1 MTRHF
6 SEADLLETY
15 YTQPGQS
22 MPVMMHL
29 ASCPECAARYDRLDR
44 KLREAAACHTDKPES
59 FWAQQRQT
67 IMHCVSASRQRRAS
81 RFPLTAAAAAL
92 LALLLGGVMFS
103 QREEAPAETRVGT
116 PALQAPV
123 AVEETLPTDPWQ
135 SEQLREY
142 EAVVEWESWIGNGSE
157 GTS

>member
-1 MTRHF
+1 MTRHY

-15 YTQPGQS
+15 YMQPGQS

-29 ASCPECAARYDRLDR
+29 AGCPECAAKYDRLDR
-44 KLREAAACHTDKPES
+44 KLREAAVCHTEKPQN

-67 IMHCVSASRQRRAS
+67 IMHCVAAARQPRSRRG
-81 RFPLTAAAAAL
+81 PLGLAAAAL
-92 LALLLGGVMFS
+92 LALVLGGVMIS
-103 QREEAPAETRVGT
+103 QREGAP
-116 PALQAPV
+116 PAPLAPPV
-123 AVEETLPTDPWQ
+123 AVEETLPSDPWQ

-142 EAVVEWESWIGNGSE
+142 EAVVEWESWIDNENE

>member
-15 YTQPGQS
+15 YTQPGES

-29 ASCPECAARYDRLDR
+29 ANCADCAARYDRLDR

-67 IMHCVSASRQRRAS
+67 IMHCVSASRQKRAS
-81 RFPLTAAAAAL
+81 RVPLTAAAAV
-92 LALLLGGVMFS
+92 LALVLGGVMIS
-103 QREEAPAETRVGT
+103 QREEAPEAPVPT
-116 PALQAPV
+116 PV
-123 AVEETLPTDPWQ
+123 AVEEVVPSDPWE
-135 SEQLREY
+135 SEQLQEY
-142 EAVVEWESWIGNGSE
+142 EAVVEWESWIANGSE

>member
-15 YTQPGQS
+15 YTQPGES

-29 ASCPECAARYDRLDR
+29 ANCAECATRYDRLDR
-44 KLREAAACHTDKPES
+44 KLREAAACPTDKPES

-67 IMHCVSASRQRRAS
+67 IMHCVAASRQKSASRV
-81 RFPLTAAAAAL
+81 PLTAAAAAVF
-92 LALLLGGVMFS
+92 ALVLGGVMFS
-103 QREEAPAETRVGT
+103 QREEVPRAPVA
-116 PALQAPV
+116 PPV
-123 AVEETLPTDPWQ
+123 AVEEAAPSDPWE
-135 SEQLREY
+135 SEQLQEY

>member
-15 YTQPGQS
+15 YTQPGES

-29 ASCPECAARYDRLDR
+29 ANCADCAARYDRLDR

-67 IMHCVSASRQRRAS
+67 IMQCVSASRQKRAS
-81 RFPLTAAAAAL
+81 RVPLTAAAAAV
-92 LALLLGGVMFS
+92 LALVLGGVMFS
-103 QREEAPAETRVGT
+103 QREET
-116 PALQAPV
+116 PAAPVATPV
-123 AVEETLPTDPWQ
+123 AVEETVPSDPWE
-135 SEQLREY
+135 SEQLQEY
-142 EAVVEWESWIGNGSE
+142 EAVVEWESWIGNESE